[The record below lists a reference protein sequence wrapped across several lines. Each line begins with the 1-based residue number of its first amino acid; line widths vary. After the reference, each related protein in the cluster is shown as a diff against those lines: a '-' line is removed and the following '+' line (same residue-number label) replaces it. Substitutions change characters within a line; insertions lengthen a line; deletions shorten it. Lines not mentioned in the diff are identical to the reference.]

1 MLHQES
7 LVESTQREQL
17 ARLESFDM
25 PAFSQA
31 SPDRSC
37 IHCTP
42 VRCRRLLFI
51 AAFCSAVLA
60 ICLCQDSVAQEA
72 GENAVS
78 SSPVVNSTDF
88 TAGKIRE
95 AHRKSHHGFSSDEL
109 ILQDELRE
117 AFLQELGIAPND
129 ESQFDRQRAAL
140 RALLQLRK
148 RGDLNVPTTR
158 RSSESTESINT
169 AIPTAEIAIR
179 TVLDR
184 HDAMIDD
191 VLCDPRMRNEL
202 QEEAERLSK
211 GISPETVRR
220 AVLRLRKSRRL
231 RPELVLRVAD
241 WDRTVTTH
249 PMKELD
255 LKSLPNTPGVY
266 LFRDSTGYLYI
277 GEAIR
282 LRDRIGDHLRGSHNA
297 GLASIL
303 GDDASNPVTLE
314 LHAFPKDSPAKK
326 LTVRRAYE
334 SELIR
339 SRHPRFNL
347 QP

>member
-1 MLHQES
+1 MLHEES
-7 LVESTQREQL
+7 LVESSQREHF

-25 PAFSQA
+25 PAFTQD
-31 SPDRSC
+31 SPDSRSVNSMTVP
-37 IHCTP
+37 CTTNTCAITVCLVISSLILSP
-42 VRCRRLLFI
+42 F
-51 AAFCSAVLA
+51 AF
-60 ICLCQDSVAQEA
+60 AQESVESTA
-72 GENAVS
+72 S
-78 SSPVVNSTDF
+78 SSHVVNSTGF
-88 TAGKIRE
+88 TADEIRDVY
-95 AHRKSHHGFSSDEL
+95 RKSHQGYSSDEL
-109 ILQDELRE
+109 ILQDKLRE
-117 AFLQELGIAPND
+117 TFLRELGIDPNE
-129 ESQFDRQRAAL
+129 ESQFDRQRTAL

-148 RGDLNVPTTR
+148 RGDLDVPTTK
-158 RSSESTESINT
+158 RSGEASQNINA

-184 HDAMIDD
+184 HEAMIDD
-191 VLCDPRMRNEL
+191 VLCDPSMRAEL
-202 QEEAERLSK
+202 QQEAERLSK
-211 GISPETVRR
+211 GVSAETVRR

-249 PMKELD
+249 PMKNLALD
-255 LKSLPNTPGVY
+255 TLPNTPGVY

-314 LHAFPKDSPAKK
+314 LHAFPADSPAKK

>member
-1 MLHQES
+1 MHKES
-7 LVESTQREQL
+7 LVESTQRDQL
-17 ARLESFDM
+17 ARLEFFDM
-25 PAFSQA
+25 PAFFQA
-31 SPDRSC
+31 SLDRPV
-37 IHCTP
+37 IHRLPARCT
-42 VRCRRLLFI
+42 RLLSI
-51 AAFCSAVLA
+51 AACFLAMSAPSLN
-60 ICLCQDSVAQEA
+60 QDLVAQES
-72 GENAVS
+72 GENSVP

-88 TAGKIRE
+88 TADKIRE
-95 AHRKSHHGFSSDEL
+95 AHRKSHQGFSSDEL
-109 ILQDELRE
+109 ILQDELRD
-117 AFLQELGIAPND
+117 AFLQELGIDPNQ

-148 RGDLNVPTTR
+148 RGDLNAPTTQ
-158 RSSESTESINT
+158 RSSEASESINT

-249 PMKELD
+249 PMKQLD
-255 LKSLPNTPGVY
+255 LDSLPNTPGVY

-303 GDDASNPVTLE
+303 GDDATNPVTLE
-314 LHAFPKDSPAKK
+314 LHAFPNDSPAKK

>member
-1 MLHQES
+1 
-7 LVESTQREQL
+7 
-17 ARLESFDM
+17 M
-25 PAFSQA
+25 PALSQA
-31 SPDRSC
+31 SPNRPNV
-37 IHCTP
+37 HFNP
-42 VRCRRLLFI
+42 LRRTTVLFI
-51 AAFCSAVLA
+51 AMYCSAVSA
-60 ICLCQDSVAQEA
+60 PCFGQRPIAQKSPQSD
-72 GENAVS
+72 VS

-88 TAGKIRE
+88 TTDKIRE
-95 AHRKSHHGFSSDEL
+95 SYRKSHQGFSSDEL

-158 RSSESTESINT
+158 RSSESTESINS

-191 VLCDPRMRNEL
+191 VLCDPRTRNEL
-202 QEEAERLSK
+202 HEEAERLSK

-255 LKSLPNTPGVY
+255 LESLPNTPGVY

-297 GLASIL
+297 GLASML

>member
-1 MLHQES
+1 MPTSTNQTFPGNQTDPSPSTGS
-7 LVESTQREQL
+7 LIRCFFAVWL
-17 ARLESFDM
+17 AM
-25 PAFSQA
+25 AASQDA
-31 SPDRSC
+31 RPTLAQTTSARVGSPSNQA
-37 IHCTP
+37 IHK
-42 VRCRRLLFI
+42 
-51 AAFCSAVLA
+51 
-60 ICLCQDSVAQEA
+60 
-72 GENAVS
+72 
-78 SSPVVNSTDF
+78 DF
-88 TAGKIRE
+88 TPESIRE
-95 AHRKSHHGFSSDEL
+95 AFRDTHQGFSSDEL
-109 ILQDELRE
+109 ILQDKLRD
-117 AFLQELGIAPND
+117 AFLQELGIAPKQ
-129 ESQFDRQRAAL
+129 ESQFDAQRAAL

-148 RGDLNVPTTR
+148 RGDLNVPTTQ
-158 RSSESTESINT
+158 RSSPTSASINA

-191 VLCDPRMRNEL
+191 VLCDPKMRMEL
-202 QEEAERLSK
+202 QQEAERLSK
-211 GISPETVRR
+211 NISAETVRR

-255 LKSLPNTPGVY
+255 LESLPNTPGVY

-297 GLASIL
+297 GLANVLS
-303 GDDASNPVTLE
+303 DSEANPVTLE
-314 LHAFPKDSPAKK
+314 LHAFPNDSPAKK
-326 LTVRRAYE
+326 ITVRRAYE

>member
-1 MLHQES
+1 MQAFPRDSSARLSINRLTGLGTMDLSVIPACLITLSISFGSNLLAQES
-7 LVESTQREQL
+7 VIDNPTS
-17 ARLESFDM
+17 
-25 PAFSQA
+25 SQ
-31 SPDRSC
+31 
-37 IHCTP
+37 
-42 VRCRRLLFI
+42 
-51 AAFCSAVLA
+51 
-60 ICLCQDSVAQEA
+60 
-72 GENAVS
+72 
-78 SSPVVNSTDF
+78 VVNSTGF
-88 TAGKIRE
+88 STGEIRD
-95 AHRKSHHGFSSDEL
+95 AYRKLHDGYSSDEL

-117 AFLQELGIAPND
+117 KFLHELGIDPTK
-129 ESQFDRQRAAL
+129 ESQFDQQRAAL
-140 RALLQLRK
+140 RSLLQIRK
-148 RGDLNVPTTR
+148 RGDLNVPTTK
-158 RSSESTESINT
+158 RSSEASESINA

-202 QEEAERLSK
+202 QMEAERLSK
-211 GISPETVRR
+211 GILAESVRR

-249 PMKELD
+249 PMKHLD
-255 LKSLPNTPGVY
+255 LDALPNTPGVY

-282 LRDRIGDHLRGSHNA
+282 LRDRIRDHLKGSHNA

-303 GDDASNPVTLE
+303 GKDATNPVTLE
-314 LHAFPKDSPAKK
+314 LHAFPSDSPAKK
-326 LTVRRAYE
+326 STVRRAYE